1 MPVTIADVARRAAV
15 SPGTVSNVLNRPHI
29 VREATRTRVEAA
41 MAELDFVPNRQARAL
56 AGGLN
61 RSIGL
66 VIHDAANP
74 FFAQVA
80 DGADD
85 VAVAHGY
92 GLVLTSSRA
101 SLARQEASL
110 RMFAEQ
116 RVSGVLLAP
125 TVDGPTTADRLRQ
138 AGIAVVIVDFP
149 GGASECSVTVDDV
162 TGGAVAARHLL
173 DLGRRRIAFVGG
185 PHRVRQHAD
194 RLTGVRRAARDAR
207 RTSGAGVSVRVLE
220 VEEHTVEHGRR
231 AGARLAATPGDVDA
245 VVCGNDLLAVG
256 VISEL
261 TGAGVRVPE
270 DVAVVGYDDV
280 DLAALVAVP
289 VTSVRQPMA
298 EIGRAA
304 MRLLLSELSGDEHV
318 HEHLRF
324 EPELVVRAS
333 TTAG

>member
-29 VREATRTRVEAA
+29 VRQATRTRVEAA

-61 RSIGL
+61 RSVGL
-66 VIHDAANP
+66 VIHDAGNP

-80 DGADD
+80 DGVDD
-85 VAVAHGY
+85 VAAEHGF

-125 TVDGPTTADRLRQ
+125 TVEGPTTATRLRER
-138 AGIAVVIVDFP
+138 GVAVVLLDFP
-149 GGASECSVTVDDV
+149 GADDECSVTVDDV
-162 TGGAVAARHLL
+162 TGGTLAAQHLL
-173 DLGRRRIAFVGG
+173 ERGRSRLAFVGG
-185 PHRVRQHAD
+185 PRRVRQHAD
-194 RLTGVRRAARDAR
+194 RLAGVRRALEDGGLSADALR
-207 RTSGAGVSVRVLE
+207 IVPVA
-220 VEEHTVEHGRR
+220 EHTVE
-231 AGARLAATPGDVDA
+231 AGHAAAAALASAAPGVDA

-256 VISEL
+256 VIRGLAAS
-261 TGAGVRVPE
+261 GRHVPD

-280 DLAALVAVP
+280 DLAALVGVP
-289 VTSVRQPMA
+289 LTSVRQPMA
-298 EIGRAA
+298 ELGRAA
-304 MRLLLSELSGDEHV
+304 MRLLLGELTEPD
-318 HEHLRF
+318 HEHERLRF
-324 EPELVVRAS
+324 SPELVVRAS
-333 TTAG
+333 TGG